1 MKKIKENWL
10 PLLLVAIG
18 YIANNTVALT
28 EMLTKIN
35 APDWVFSILTT
46 VGMLWA
52 AIKLY
57 NSKSA
62 SIKAEI
68 EEALKKDPNEEI
80 QRIGGSQIPPKKDEK

>member
-1 MKKIKENWL
+1 MNKIKENWL

-35 APDWVFSILTT
+35 APDWAFSVLSTI
-46 VGMLWA
+46 GMLWA

-62 SIKAEI
+62 AIKAEI
-68 EEALKKDPNEEI
+68 EEALAKDPREEA
-80 QRIGGSQIPPKKDEK
+80 QPFIGTPRVPKTK

>member
-1 MKKIKENWL
+1 MNKIKENWL

-18 YIANNTVALT
+18 YIANNTVVLT

-35 APDWVFSILTT
+35 APDWLFS
-46 VGMLWA
+46 VVSGAGMLWA
-52 AIKLY
+52 AFKLF

-68 EEALKKDPNEEI
+68 EEALAKDPKEEA
-80 QRIGGSQIPPKKDEK
+80 RNFIGTPNVPKGK